1 MMRYRLLFVVLLA
14 AASICQAQN
23 QTDNQGRK
31 QGHWVK
37 TDKQGAV
44 IYEGDFV
51 DDKETGTF
59 TYFYPDGSVRI
70 RNQYTVPGKVCNHE
84 VYDNRGHLLA
94 KGVLNQKNRD
104 GVWEFFS
111 VNGKLIK
118 KTTYRMGVRD
128 GLQVIFTSN
137 GDTAEVCTWSDNHR
151 HGRWWKRIGL
161 KGYITANYVHGG
173 IEGRLVEYDD
183 NQQLVR
189 EGHYS
194 AGERHGTWDYYD
206 QGQKVV
212 TESWRAGRLLDR
224 QVRLLLPEE
233 RFVSIYDI
241 NYMAP
246 LGKNKTLVY
255 LTNGTRLTHLDSS
268 ERLYGRVGLER
279 FTLANKEA
287 RIMVATDLIVGTTR
301 DSEGREILSLDP
313 RPDFD
318 VFPDE
323 DCMKMLHSLQLE
335 RQTIEAGGVFDFDR

>member
-70 RNQYTVPGKVCNHE
+70 RNQYTVTGKVCNHE

-94 KGVLNQKNRD
+94 KGVFNQKNRD